1 MTLDAVT
8 LEIILVMTVAAAL
21 CRLAGFQFMRF
32 IPITPRLEAGLKA
45 IPLAVMIGII
55 GPPVLRG
62 GVAEIAGLAATIVAV
77 RLRGNDL
84 IAILAGMS
92 TVAAMRAWLVG

>member
-1 MTLDAVT
+1 MILDPYTFEV
-8 LEIILVMTVAAAL
+8 ILVMTAAAAI

-32 IPITPRLEAGLKA
+32 IPITPRLEAALKA

-62 GVAEIAGLAATIVAV
+62 GLPEIVGLAVTVVAV

-84 IAILAGMS
+84 IALVAGMGA
-92 TVAAMRAWLVG
+92 VAALRQLL